1 MLVREHCAITFL
13 LTACSVFTFSLGMFL
28 RMVKILSVYIPLD
41 LGWRL
46 LKVDSNL
53 SLFMGITRSHQW
65 AYTRDTEGSNM
76 LYIHLL

>member
-1 MLVREHCAITFL
+1 
-13 LTACSVFTFSLGMFL
+13 MFCFHFQTWY
-28 RMVKILSVYIPLD
+28 VSKDGEILSVYIPLD

>member
-1 MLVREHCAITFL
+1 
-13 LTACSVFTFSLGMFL
+13 MFL